1 MSGYSVAPPSSLRPA
16 IAFVP
21 QLLLPTR
28 HATLPPPPSRGLLPP
43 GRVRPESSCC
53 STSRTACDLPLHQ
66 FGCGLS
72 ASSGDTAMR
81 YTLSSCTPLP
91 CTLSP
96 CTALPTAGLA
106 LASALPRRL
115 RARPNRVRSRPASRL
130 AAAARTRPSP
140 GTPRAGPCCP
150 RASPRHTA
158 APELHLHV
166 QSCTPGRAVPAH
178 AFARVL
184 LQRLRQHRQRRALA
198 PPGSRALAPFQCLLS
213 SVHHQYCI
221 APPPALTQPPRC
233 FHCCAP
239 APVRPT
245 PAS

>member
-1 MSGYSVAPPSSLRPA
+1 
-16 IAFVP
+16 
-21 QLLLPTR
+21 
-28 HATLPPPPSRGLLPP
+28 
-43 GRVRPESSCC
+43 
-53 STSRTACDLPLHQ
+53 
-66 FGCGLS
+66 
-72 ASSGDTAMR
+72 MR

-96 CTALPTAGLA
+96 CTALPTARLV

-221 APPPALTQPPRC
+221 APPPALTQPLRC
-233 FHCCAP
+233 FHYCALAP
-239 APVRPT
+239 ARPT
-245 PAS
+245 PASQRCLLA